1 MFSEFLPSGDD
12 RETREESEVGDMMAG
27 EGESVFELE
36 SLSVEDI
43 AGVLITDGG
52 LCK

>member
-1 MFSEFLPSGDD
+1 MFSEFFPSGDES
-12 RETREESEVGDMMAG
+12 ETREESEVGDKIAG
-27 EGESVFELE
+27 VSVFELG

-52 LCK
+52 L